1 MAAQVKESSLKK
13 WKIEMM
19 KKSVVMAGLLGLFSP
34 LVLQAEDVSPEAMQA
49 KYPDQYQSWLATS
62 EQAERKD
69 MLASYPA
76 AIVLWAG
83 SSYAKEYHSPR
94 GHHFAVADVTHTL
107 RTGVA
112 PAEGTKGL
120 SASCWTCKSP
130 DVPRLIGEL
139 GVEGFSAKNFT
150 DLGTEMKSVVYCT
163 DCHVQGTSKLTL
175 PRPHAQEAMAKIHL
189 PFDEQSRHMQGAQVC
204 GQCHV
209 TYYFQPERSN
219 RVNIP
224 WIFGSTADLIEKY
237 YDTRRFY
244 EWIHPISRTPI
255 VKARHP
261 EFEHWSRSAHAKA
274 GVTCI
279 DCHMPESV
287 DEKGKTFTNHQI
299 GQALPNYEQACQACH
314 SDKQALVSRLD
325 TNKAEVEDKARLV
338 EQLLVKAHYEAGAAW
353 DAGASWAIM
362 NDAIMA
368 IRHSQWRWDF
378 AMSSHG
384 LYAHNPQEGIALLN
398 VAIEQA
404 TYARSALA
412 EILSMLKVSKVNYPD
427 ISTKESAQKA
437 VGIEVEKLTKE
448 KQAFIEQEVDKHWP
462 EVSRHGYQ

>member
-1 MAAQVKESSLKK
+1 MGAVAN
-13 WKIEMM
+13 
-19 KKSVVMAGLLGLFSP
+19 
-34 LVLQAEDVSPEAMQA
+34 AEDVSAEAMQA
-49 KYPDQYQSWLATS
+49 KFPNQYQSWAATA
-62 EQAERKD
+62 EQSQRQD
-69 MLASYPA
+69 MLANYPA

-112 PAEGTKGL
+112 PAKGEKGL

-139 GVEGFSAKNFT
+139 GVEGFSGKNFT
-150 DLGTEMKSVVYCT
+150 DLGKEMQSVVYCT
-163 DCHVQGTSKLTL
+163 DCHVKGSAELAL
-175 PRPHAQEAMAKIHL
+175 PRPHAQEAMAKVQL
-189 PFDEQSRHMQGAQVC
+189 PFEQQNANMQGSQVC

-261 EFEHWSRSAHAKA
+261 EFEHWSRSEHAKA
-274 GVTCI
+274 GVSCI
-279 DCHMPESV
+279 SCHMPESV
-287 DEKGKTFTNHQI
+287 DSNGKSFTNHQI
-299 GQALPNYEQACQACH
+299 GQALPNYEQVCQACH
-314 SDKQALVSRLD
+314 SNKTKLVSKLE
-325 TNKAEVEDKARLV
+325 TNKAQIEAKAREV

-353 DAGASWAIM
+353 DAGASWPIM

-368 IRHSQWRWDF
+368 IRHAQWRWDF

-384 LYAHNPQEGIALLN
+384 LYAHNPQEGMALLDA
-398 VAIEQA
+398 AIEHA
-404 TYARSALA
+404 THARNALS
-412 EILSMLKVSKVNYPD
+412 EILSMLKVAKVNYPD
-427 ISTKESAQKA
+427 ISTKASAQKA
-437 VGIEVEKLTKE
+437 VGIELDKLTAE
-448 KQAFIEQEVDKHWP
+448 KKAFIEQEVDKHWP
-462 EVSRHGYQ
+462 EVSRHGY